1 MNANASQTMPS
12 ALAAVS
18 ITNSV
23 PLIGICT
30 NMLSIQ
36 VLITEADVP
45 LQTAC
50 QLNAPA
56 ALPRPCPALVPGH
69 AP

>member
-1 MNANASQTMPS
+1 MNANTTRTVPE

-36 VLITEADVP
+36 VLITEADVS

-50 QLNAPA
+50 QPPTPA
-56 ALPRPCPALVPGH
+56 ALPSPRPALVPGH

>member
-1 MNANASQTMPS
+1 MNANASQTMPE

-45 LQTAC
+45 
-50 QLNAPA
+50 
-56 ALPRPCPALVPGH
+56 
-69 AP
+69 